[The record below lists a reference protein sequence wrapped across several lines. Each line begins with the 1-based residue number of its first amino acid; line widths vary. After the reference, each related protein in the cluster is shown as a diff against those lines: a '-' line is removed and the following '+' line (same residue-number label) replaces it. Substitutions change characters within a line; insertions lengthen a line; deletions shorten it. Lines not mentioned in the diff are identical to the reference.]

1 MAEADDLSVKPIS
14 VQHVMSAEDA
24 AQMFEEEGQVA
35 FLTRAGAWR
44 VARYGI
50 TMRPLANKKLH
61 IQTAL
66 VVRSGNDSRL
76 LSELVRALK
85 RKLDRPISRQMTLQ
99 TVS

>member
-1 MAEADDLSVKPIS
+1 
-14 VQHVMSAEDA
+14 
-24 AQMFEEEGQVA
+24 MFEEEGQVA

-44 VARYGI
+44 VARHGL

-85 RKLDRPISRQMTLQ
+85 RKLDGPSPRQMTLQ
-99 TVS
+99 RSELEAGLRALFRRFSSTILTFKGSVLI